1 MTETNNDL
9 SRRAFWALAVSLI
22 SIYLFIWLINFQY
35 VYGWVMDDRLVYEKA
50 CSTAAD
56 LLAPFKADDRNA
68 LHFYFYLVSLLPA
81 ALPIELDSYAIPL
94 FGDRTGH
101 FRFLLLYSVF
111 LHAILLLLWTS
122 FAVKL
127 CRNRTVALGSLALLV
142 ASPSLFLWTPQPDS
156 RYFGLLAGLP
166 GAWLMMLSA
175 LGARGNGRRQF
186 CAGLLFSCALS
197 IHYTSAYLLG
207 PLAVCHWLGAL
218 SEKHRRRAVIG
229 EFAMFALAFMIPIV
243 GVEFVSHFAAGLPWE
258 KGPAMFAV
266 RSGSQHISRFSF
278 QHNLE
283 IWLRSAMSQMGPLLL
298 VLILAG
304 WAIQVARVIRRSIS
318 PEQRTVALAIP
329 LAVVLLLVSGRM
341 PFFRMTT
348 VLQPFLF
355 LSASTAIL
363 AIVNWAFRNRRSRLA
378 LAVAIFL
385 SVGSHEARQAA
396 SVYEGHLGLG
406 KALQF
411 AHSRHSTQQVKWLS
425 VAWYGGS
432 YGLFNPP
439 DFRDAPPDSVLV
451 TYFPAGFV
459 WGRPASAARLREL
472 NPQAAFPTLWSTD
485 AVYAEV
491 SPYWPN
497 NDWRND
503 SLMNRACVL
512 DISDYVAIDRQPLAV
527 ASLQGD
533 SEASS
538 MYEAA
543 NVFDDGG
550 SPDGCTSWRSAS
562 SAGHH
567 YFEIRFTSRPL
578 LDRVQIINPS
588 MDVNA
593 VTSKIEALEILV
605 DDGTGRLE
613 TVWQGHELGNLPI
626 VDATW
631 KRRSIQ
637 RMRFVIHSQTVD
649 EWTSTYTGEIEE
661 IVFPGYQLVGPRP
674 RRAFAPLNLT
684 DVCWGREGVLATASG
699 HGAHVVMQL
708 NGQDVSTRRTEYP
721 DQLEGVADCRR
732 FEEPGAIAV
741 RLKDDFRESG
751 MLSLRTMVPRLVAIE
766 PIEMKAGQPFNVQPD
781 GTYALSIDCADVV
794 RGTRVLFAGH
804 SLNTAFG
811 NDHWITA
818 NLPPDQIHGP
828 GSYLVWLENPCGRSG
843 SLEFVVRP

>member
-1 MTETNNDL
+1 VTETNNDL

-229 EFAMFALAFMIPIV
+229 EFAMFALAFVIPIV
-243 GVEFVSHFAAGLPWE
+243 GVELVSHFAAGLPWE

-266 RSGSQHISRFSF
+266 HSGAQHTSRFSL
-278 QHNLE
+278 QQNLE

-298 VLILAG
+298 VLILSG
-304 WAIQVARVIRRSIS
+304 WTIQVVQVIRGSIS
-318 PEQRTVALAIP
+318 PAQRTVALAIP
-329 LAVVLLLVSGRM
+329 LAVVLLLLSGKM
-341 PFFRMTT
+341 PFFRTTT

-355 LSASTAIL
+355 LSASSAIL
-363 AIVNWAFRNRRSRLA
+363 TIVHIAFVRRMSQMA
-378 LAVAIFL
+378 WAVALIL
-385 SVGSHEARQAA
+385 AVGSHEARQAA
-396 SVYEGHLGLG
+396 SVYQGHLGLG
-406 KALQF
+406 RALQF
-411 AHSRHSTQQVKWLS
+411 AHEHRATQQVKWLS
-425 VAWYGGS
+425 VAWYGGT

-503 SLMNRACVL
+503 SLMNKACVFG
-512 DISDYVAIDRQPLAV
+512 ISEFVAVDGQPLEI
-527 ASLQGD
+527 ASLETD
-533 SEASS
+533 SEASIQC
-538 MYEAA
+538 EAA

-550 SPDGCTSWRSAS
+550 SPDGHTSWKSAS
-562 SAGHH
+562 SPENH
-567 YFEIRFTSRPL
+567 YFEIRFASRPQ
-578 LDRVQIINPS
+578 LDRVRIISPS
-588 MDVNA
+588 MDADA
-593 VTSKIEALEILV
+593 VTSKIDALEILV
-605 DDGTGRLE
+605 GDGAGPL
-613 TVWQGHELGNLPI
+613 VSIWQGGKLSNLP
-626 VDATW
+626 VVEASW
-631 KRRSIQ
+631 KKRPIQ
-637 RMRFVIHSQTVD
+637 RMRLVIRRQTVD
-649 EWTSTYTGEIEE
+649 EWTSIPMAEIEE
-661 IVFPGYQLVGPRP
+661 IVFPGYRPVGPRP

-684 DVCWGREGVLATASG
+684 DVCWGHDGVLATASG
-699 HGAHVVMQL
+699 HGAHVVMCL
-708 NGQDVSTRRTEYP
+708 NGKEVSTRRTDYP
-721 DQLEGVADCRR
+721 DQLEGVGDRR
-732 FEEPGAIAV
+732 QFEAPAEIAV
-741 RLKDDFRESG
+741 RLMDDFRESG
-751 MLSLRTMVPRLVAIE
+751 LLSLQARVPRLVAVHPNE
-766 PIEMKAGQPFNVQPD
+766 TKAGQTFNVQPD
-781 GTYALSIDCADVV
+781 GTYALAIDCAEVV
-794 RGTRVLFAGH
+794 RGTRLVFSGH
-804 SLNTAFG
+804 SLKTAFG
-811 NDHWITA
+811 NDHWVTA
-818 NLPPDQIHGP
+818 NLPPDQALCP
-828 GSYLVWLENPCGRSG
+828 GSYSIWLENPCGRSN